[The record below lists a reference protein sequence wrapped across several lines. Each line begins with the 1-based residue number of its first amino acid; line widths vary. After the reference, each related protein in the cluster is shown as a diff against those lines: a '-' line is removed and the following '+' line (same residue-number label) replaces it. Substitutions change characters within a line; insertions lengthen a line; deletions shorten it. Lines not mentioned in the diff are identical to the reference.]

1 MIVFFNRYGVD
12 FYILFVEVEQKLRNV
27 AKGVILMH
35 FNNKSVSINI
45 VLKVREFLKDLFLES
60 FSGEESFKL
69 LINLSTK
76 LLQKHQTEYL
86 SEEKNNLFQSRLSV
100 FNSLHKED
108 SGRQLPLH
116 DSLSS
121 FSI

>member
-1 MIVFFNRYGVD
+1 MIVNPFWYGWNVVGGAAV
-12 FYILFVEVEQKLRNV
+12 IVVEQKLRNI
-27 AKGVILMH
+27 AKGVILMY
-35 FNNKSVSINI
+35 FNKSVSINI

-76 LLQKHQTEYL
+76 LLQKHQAEYL
-86 SEEKNNLFQSRLSV
+86 SEKLFVSISIAV

-108 SGRQLPLH
+108 PGRQLPLH

>member
-86 SEEKNNLFQSRLSV
+86 SEKIICLNLDRC
-100 FNSLHKED
+100 
-108 SGRQLPLH
+108 
-116 DSLSS
+116 
-121 FSI
+121 I